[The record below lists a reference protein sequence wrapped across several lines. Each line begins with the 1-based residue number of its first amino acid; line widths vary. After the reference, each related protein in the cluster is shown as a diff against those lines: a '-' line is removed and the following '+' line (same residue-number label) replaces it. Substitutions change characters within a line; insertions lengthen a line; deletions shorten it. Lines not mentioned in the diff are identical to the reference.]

1 MDNPETKSSA
11 ELRIIEEIQDLGLS
25 DYVAE
30 LDERGFTVI
39 PPEIA
44 CPNGLDKRLLEEILR
59 VSEERS
65 GIKPDLKNGSTHKNF
80 GATELAEKN
89 KELGLGVESTDGISN
104 DSPIGEFL
112 PSLIFEGQVF
122 EDALMNP
129 VLLAMSTYLLGYQ
142 CVLSSMTAFL
152 KGPNKVNLDLHC
164 DTLLPNPLPD
174 HALVCNCTYALTDYN
189 KENGSIAFVP
199 GSHKKNRAPNKSET
213 TLSKDSNAIHVD
225 AKAGSLII
233 FHGAC
238 WHGAYNRTA
247 KGLRVTMPVLMART
261 YMRTEENLCE
271 IVPDEM
277 LNRNGPRFPILM
289 QQGHFYSVTDY
300 RKQPER
306 KEKMY
311 KFYESYNKS
320 IDGVLDSGPD
330 LIDSYG

>member
-1 MDNPETKSSA
+1 
-11 ELRIIEEIQDLGLS
+11 
-25 DYVAE
+25 
-30 LDERGFTVI
+30 
-39 PPEIA
+39 
-44 CPNGLDKRLLEEILR
+44 
-59 VSEERS
+59 
-65 GIKPDLKNGSTHKNF
+65 
-80 GATELAEKN
+80 
-89 KELGLGVESTDGISN
+89 
-104 DSPIGEFL
+104 
-112 PSLIFEGQVF
+112 
-122 EDALMNP
+122 
-129 VLLAMSTYLLGYQ
+129 
-142 CVLSSMTAFL
+142 MTAFV

-189 KENGSIAFVP
+189 KENGSSAFVP

-213 TLSKDSNAIHVD
+213 TLSEDSNAIHVD

-277 LNRNGPRFPILM
+277 LKRNGPRFPILM

-311 KFYESYNKS
+311 EFYESYNKS

>member
-1 MDNPETKSSA
+1 MYK
-11 ELRIIEEIQDLGLS
+11 RQD
-25 DYVAE
+25 
-30 LDERGFTVI
+30 
-39 PPEIA
+39 
-44 CPNGLDKRLLEEILR
+44 
-59 VSEERS
+59 
-65 GIKPDLKNGSTHKNF
+65 
-80 GATELAEKN
+80 
-89 KELGLGVESTDGISN
+89 LGLGVESTDGISN

-142 CVLSSMTAFL
+142 CVMSSMTAFV

-213 TLSKDSNAIHVD
+213 TLSKDSNAIHID

-277 LNRNGPRFPILM
+277 LKRNGPRFPILM

-330 LIDSYG
+330 LIDSYS